1 MGFQYLSEDKMV
13 YKCSV
18 EAQTESNP
26 QAWAGE
32 GTGLA
37 WRESCPRSHPSLLE
51 ALFQPHGSC
60 GLLQDFYPCGLAG
73 QGKNNSQWKK
83 R

>member
-1 MGFQYLSEDKMV
+1 MERVLAKVTPNPLEEPFQL
-13 YKCSV
+13 
-18 EAQTESNP
+18 T
-26 QAWAGE
+26 
-32 GTGLA
+32 
-37 WRESCPRSHPSLLE
+37 
-51 ALFQPHGSC
+51 GSC